1 MQPVKEKRKNRR
13 EQIMRKSEIK
23 STEKDRETQ
32 WRSQS
37 EARRN
42 CWTCTHTH
50 AHTHTHTHF
59 QEKGAKE
66 TKLLWKREGGR
77 GGRKE

>member
-1 MQPVKEKRKNRR
+1 
-13 EQIMRKSEIK
+13 MRKSEIK

-50 AHTHTHTHF
+50 AHTHTHTHTHTF
-59 QEKGAKE
+59 SEKGAKE
-66 TKLLWKREGGR
+66 TKLFVVEKGR
-77 GGRKE
+77 GAGRDGLGI